1 MVPIFDSC
9 RDPYH
14 NNLHQFCYY
23 AYIRGRC
30 KGINLVR
37 VSRRLAAYDPCL
49 SPRLQCLVFVCLFF
63 QTRFFAWFFSYSF
76 FTSPLSFPIHPANL
90 LPCRHPLFLSS
101 TNSSPLF
108 ASPLPPLHS
117 LLSLLR
123 SSSLPLRPFSIP
135 VSLFHTLR
143 DYVKHQ
149 TMNSS
154 SSNVS
159 LGCWRMISWGWT
171 CPWSIR

>member
-1 MVPIFDSC
+1 MQG
-9 RDPYH
+9 Y
-14 NNLHQFCYY
+14 
-23 AYIRGRC
+23 
-30 KGINLVR
+30 NLVR
-37 VSRRLAAYDPCL
+37 VSRRLAAYDYDSCQSHAPVSC
-49 SPRLQCLVFVCLFF
+49 FCLFF

-90 LPCRHPLFLSS
+90 LPCRHLLSLSS

-108 ASPLPPLHS
+108 TSPLPPPHS

-135 VSLFHTLR
+135 VSLFHTLP